1 MAEISAQLVKQLRDM
16 TGAGMME
23 CKKALVEAGGS
34 IDEAQVI
41 LRKRGLATAAK
52 KASRVAKEGLIGL
65 HIGPAGDFGLLVEVN
80 CETDFVAKTA
90 DFQALVAEAVSLVVA
105 NKPADPAALYALPS
119 LSEPGQ
125 TFEGLLKGK
134 IAKVGENMGVA
145 RFVRLPATG
154 VLGSYTHTGGKLVVL
169 VDVTVGNPATREKPE
184 FKELVQDLAMQV
196 AAADPKFLRKE
207 DVTPEFMAKER
218 EIQRAR
224 ALAEGKSEKIVDKVV
239 DGRMGKFYEEFCL
252 IEQPFI
258 KENSITVRQ
267 LLADR
272 SKTLGDQVGV
282 AGYVRYKVGETVQA
296 EEAAAE

>member
-145 RFVRLPATG
+145 RFTRLPAMG

-169 VDVTVGNPATREKPE
+169 IDVTVGNPATREKPE